1 MKLTIRAWLDEAV
14 NYITN
19 TKCLFFLLGNK
30 SDEKEKIVVEN
41 NEIKN
46 FLRKNQKIKKYFE
59 ISAFNGHNVDLAFD
73 KISQHLVIRFSGES
87 MSTGNL
93 NLDILLYR
101 IAEDA
106 LSGRRNSIS
115 ALKKQFPSLSEK
127 ELSDLHSMFVSL
139 FINNDSD
146 STTLVATTPPS
157 FSINAKS
164 TKNTTID
171 LLTKAN
177 ASILLTGYSLSDYF
191 NDMVDC
197 IVNKSQQGVL
207 VKVFVNQIE
216 NQKNF
221 DKLYRYKGRFLRIYN
236 YTPSEDKMAALHA
249 KVISTDQRK
258 TLITSANLSYHGQEG
273 NVELGALIES
283 KKIAKQ
289 VEELFTKLLFKK
301 IFIEI

>member
-1 MKLTIRAWLDEAV
+1 
-14 NYITN
+14 
-19 TKCLFFLLGNK
+19 
-30 SDEKEKIVVEN
+30 
-41 NEIKN
+41 
-46 FLRKNQKIKKYFE
+46 
-59 ISAFNGHNVDLAFD
+59 
-73 KISQHLVIRFSGES
+73 

-236 YTPSEDKMAALHA
+236 YTPSEYKMAALHA

>member
-1 MKLTIRAWLDEAV
+1 
-14 NYITN
+14 
-19 TKCLFFLLGNK
+19 
-30 SDEKEKIVVEN
+30 
-41 NEIKN
+41 
-46 FLRKNQKIKKYFE
+46 
-59 ISAFNGHNVDLAFD
+59 
-73 KISQHLVIRFSGES
+73 

-221 DKLYRYKGRFLRIYN
+221 DKLYRYKGRFLKIYN
-236 YTPSEDKMAALHA
+236 YSPSEDKMAALHA